1 MRLIIISLTI
11 FLTNLT
17 LFGQDLRNDSIII
30 KNQLSIELGGAG
42 GIGSL
47 NFERL
52 INVKSNNKVLFRV
65 GLSYLPLTVNNKRAF
80 WTPILPFGFYYLNGI
95 KHHLELGLNNSLAF
109 TIDNISN
116 KKEFHYILMPSIGY
130 RFENFY
136 KKSIYFA
143 FAYSLV
149 LSFNKDNLRFGNWLK
164 IEVGHSF

>member
-1 MRLIIISLTI
+1 MRLIIICLTI

-17 LFGQDLRNDSIII
+17 IFGQDVRNDSIII

-52 INVKSNNKVLFRV
+52 IHVKANNKILFRV
-65 GLSYLPLTVNNKRAF
+65 GLSYLPLTVNSKHAF
-80 WTPILPFGFYYLNGI
+80 GSPILPFGFYYLIGI
-95 KHHLELGLNNSLAF
+95 KHHLELGLNNTLAY

-116 KKEFHYILMPSIGY
+116 KNEFHYLLMPSIGY

-143 FAYSLV
+143 FAYSPC
-149 LSFNKDNLRFGNWLK
+149 LSFNKDNLKFSNWLK
-164 IEVGHSF
+164 IGIGHSF

>member
-17 LFGQDLRNDSIII
+17 LFGQDLRNDSILI
-30 KNQLSIELGGAG
+30 KNHFSIELGGVG

-52 INVKSNNKVLFRV
+52 INVKSINKVLFRV
-65 GLSYLPLTVNNKRAF
+65 GLSYLPLIVNSKPAF
-80 WTPILPFGFYYLNGI
+80 GTPILPFGFYYLIGI
-95 KHHLELGLNNSLAF
+95 KDHLELGLNNSLAY

-116 KKEFHYILMPSIGY
+116 KNEFHYILMPSIGY